1 MRWDVRRL
9 GASGDRRR
17 LPTGAADSRAP
28 NIPPAG
34 PSLHSAPPCQYHDR
48 VTEDRRISDRL
59 RARLGEILAPGF
71 ADEPVTHARQVAQV
85 AGILHSAL
93 AGRGLTPTLVGG
105 SAIEIHA
112 PGIYMSGDLDL
123 VIEGGSATKAIRDEV
138 FQALGLTR
146 VGRHWRRGDLF
157 IETVPGPVAGPAE
170 DVEVAGTT
178 FRVVRKEVPLRDR
191 LVGFKHWRH
200 TAYGDQAIAMI
211 IAYGEDLDMSWLEPE
226 LRREDA
232 LDALRELST
241 LAASAEPV
249 THQRLLALVDRLN
262 QRSTGE

>member
-1 MRWDVRRL
+1 MSEHQQSVGRL
-9 GASGDRRR
+9 G
-17 LPTGAADSRAP
+17 
-28 NIPPAG
+28 
-34 PSLHSAPPCQYHDR
+34 
-48 VTEDRRISDRL
+48 
-59 RARLGEILAPGF
+59 ARLGEIMAPGL
-71 ADEPVTHARQVAQV
+71 ADDPVTHARQVAQV

-93 AGRGLTPTLVGG
+93 AARGLTPTLVGG

-123 VIEGGSATKAIRDEV
+123 VIEGESSARAIRDEV
-138 FQALGLTR
+138 FQALGMER

-157 IETVPGPVAGPAE
+157 IETVPGPVAGPA
-170 DVEVAGTT
+170 DMVEVAGTR

-191 LVGFKHWRH
+191 VVGFKHWRH

-211 IAYGEDLDMSWLEPE
+211 IAFGEDLDMSWLEPE

-232 LDALRELST
+232 LDALGELAA

-249 THQRLLALVDRLN
+249 THQRLLHLVDRLN
-262 QRSTGE
+262 QRRTGE

>member
-1 MRWDVRRL
+1 MVDDPHTLDRL
-9 GASGDRRR
+9 GKRLEEVLASG
-17 LPTGAADSRAP
+17 
-28 NIPPAG
+28 
-34 PSLHSAPPCQYHDR
+34 
-48 VTEDRRISDRL
+48 
-59 RARLGEILAPGF
+59 LAE
-71 ADEPVTHARQVAQV
+71 EPVTHARQVAEV

-93 AGRGLTPTLVGG
+93 TARGLTPTLVGG

-123 VIEGGSATKAIRDEV
+123 VIEGARDVVAVRDEV

-157 IETVPGPVAGPAE
+157 VETVPGPVAGPTE
-170 DVEVAGTT
+170 EVEVAGAT

-200 TAYGDQAIAMI
+200 TAYGDQAIAML
-211 IAYGEDLDMSWLEPE
+211 IAFGDDLDMDWLEPE

-232 LDALRELST
+232 LDALQALSGLT
-241 LAASAEPV
+241 SSDVPV
-249 THQRLLALVDRLN
+249 THERLLALVDQLN
-262 QRSTGE
+262 QRKSAS